1 MDGETVQLRGPDTK
15 GTQGSARGDGRMEE
29 TEKKMRE
36 KYGAN
41 RIWNEYG
48 RGRNYNQAID
58 LYDTVEQNENFY
70 VGDQW
75 NGVNAPDL
83 DKPVFNILA
92 RVVKFFISSIMS
104 DDIGVSLARF
114 DEDESGK
121 EILEM
126 ISAQFDEIMEDL
138 DYRKKC
144 REAIRNAAVD
154 GDACLHFYFDPGKE
168 PQLPEEDGPQGG
180 GEPEGGSVSWTG
192 GKICGEIIENTNL
205 HFGNPQSSDLQSQ
218 PYLLL
223 VFRKLLRD
231 AKRSAAAYGEDPE
244 LVQPDED
251 QDKHGDDPETG
262 KVTVVRRYWR
272 EEDGQVWA
280 CEVCAG
286 GMIRPPWCTGYT
298 QYPVAW
304 LPWEKVKNRYHG
316 QAALTGLIP
325 NQIYINKLY
334 ALAMQHVKRM
344 AFPKVIYNRNLLPK
358 GWDNRIGAAIGV
370 PGDPGMAVASG
381 FRAPDMSAQVL
392 TLIDRVIEVTRDTMG
407 ASDASLGNI
416 KPDNTSAI
424 IATQKATSMPL
435 EMQKQEFYSFVE
447 SCVRIW
453 MDMMAENYGVRMV
466 TVKVHER
473 QDIGTGRN
481 GMTGYG
487 GMMPGAAGAL
497 QGGLP
502 IGMMPGEAGQM
513 LGQNIQRQTGTQ
525 PETMRVPFDF
535 SLLKDAQLKL
545 NVEVGAA
552 TYWSELMQVQTLDN
566 LFNKQLVDAETY
578 LENMPRGYIPARSE
592 LLKSLREQ
600 QAKAEQAALTQTA
613 ALQGGGGMS

>member
-1 MDGETVQLRGPDTK
+1 MEKDFVQLRGPDE
-15 GTQGSARGDGRMEE
+15 GGVREMPRAARSAGSAEQR
-29 TEKKMRE
+29 MRE
-36 KYGAN
+36 RYGPT
-41 RIWNEYG
+41 RIWNEYE
-48 RGRNYNQAID
+48 RGRNYNQAIE

-70 VGDQW
+70 IGDQW

-104 DDIGVSLARF
+104 DDIGVSLERF
-114 DEDESGK
+114 DEDESQK

-138 DYRKKC
+138 NFRKKC

-154 GDACLHFYFDPGKE
+154 GDACLHFFFDPGIDADL
-168 PQLPEEDGPQGG
+168 QEEDE
-180 GEPEGGSVSWTG
+180 EPESSTVSWTG
-192 GKICGEIIENTNL
+192 GKICGEIIENTHI

-272 EEDGQVWA
+272 EEDGRVWA

-286 GMIRPPWCTGYT
+286 GTIRPPWCTGYT

-358 GWDNRIGAAIGV
+358 GWDNRVGAAIGV

-381 FRAPDMSAQVL
+381 FKAPDMSAQVL

-416 KPDNTSAI
+416 RPDNTSAI

-435 EMQKQEFYSFVE
+435 ELQKQEFYSFVE
-447 SCVRIW
+447 ACVRIW
-453 MDMMAENYGVRMV
+453 LDMMAENYGVRMV
-466 TVKVHER
+466 TVKVGD
-473 QDIGTGRN
+473 QQSSGGTA
-481 GMTGYG
+481 GMLPGTAGE
-487 GMMPGAAGAL
+487 MPGVMSVGML
-497 QGGLP
+497 QGAPGGLQ
-502 IGMMPGEAGQM
+502 GQSAQ
-513 LGQNIQRQTGTQ
+513 GQSTAQ
-525 PETMRVPFDF
+525 PVTMRVPFDF
-535 SLLKDAQLKL
+535 SLLKNAELKL

-566 LFNKQLVDAETY
+566 LFNKQLLDAETY

-600 QAKAEQAALTQTA
+600 QAKAEQVALTQA
-613 ALQGGGGMS
+613 AAMQGGGGVL

>member
-1 MDGETVQLRGPDTK
+1 MPEEIERLRGP
-15 GTQGSARGDGRMEE
+15 EE
-29 TEKKMRE
+29 ERVSSEGKRRQAEKKMRE
-36 KYGAN
+36 RYGPT
-41 RIWNEYG
+41 RIWNEYE

-104 DDIGVSLARF
+104 DDIGVSLERF
-114 DEDESGK
+114 DEDESQK

-138 DYRKKC
+138 NYRKKC

-154 GDACLHFYFDPGKE
+154 GDACLHFFFDPGTE
-168 PQLPEEDGPQGG
+168 PDPQEEE
-180 GEPEGGSVSWTG
+180 EPESSTVSWTG

-231 AKRSAAAYGEDPE
+231 AKRSAASYGEDPE
-244 LVQPDED
+244 LVQQDED

-272 EEDGQVWA
+272 EQDGQVWA

-358 GWDNRIGAAIGV
+358 GWDNRVGAAIGV
-370 PGDPGMAVASG
+370 PGDPSMAVASG
-381 FRAPDMSAQVL
+381 FKAPDMSAQVL

-416 KPDNTSAI
+416 RPDNTSAI

-435 EMQKQEFYSFVE
+435 ELQKQEFYSFVE

-453 MDMMAENYGVRMV
+453 LDMMAENYGVRMV
-466 TVKVHER
+466 TIKVDE
-473 QDIGTGRN
+473 QQTGSMAA
-481 GMTGYG
+481 GLMTGSIG
-487 GMMPGAAGAL
+487 DL
-497 QGGLP
+497 QG
-502 IGMMPGEAGQM
+502 
-513 LGQNIQRQTGTQ
+513 QNLQNQ
-525 PETMRVPFDF
+525 PVAQPVTRRVPFDF
-535 SLLKDAQLKL
+535 SVLKNAELKL

-578 LENMPRGYIPARSE
+578 LENMPKGYIPARSE

-600 QAKAEQAALTQTA
+600 QAKVEQAAITQVA
-613 ALQGGGGMS
+613 SMQGGTL

>member
-1 MDGETVQLRGPDTK
+1 MEKDAVQLRGPDE
-15 GTQGSARGDGRMEE
+15 GGAREMPRAARGAGSAEQR
-29 TEKKMRE
+29 MRE
-36 KYGAN
+36 RYGPT
-41 RIWNEYG
+41 RIWNEYE
-48 RGRNYNQAID
+48 RGRNYNQAIE

-70 VGDQW
+70 IGDQW

-104 DDIGVSLARF
+104 DDIGVSLERF

-168 PQLPEEDGPQGG
+168 PQLPEEDDPQGDEELAG
-180 GEPEGGSVSWTG
+180 SSVSWTG
-192 GKICGEIIENTNL
+192 GKICGEIIENTHI
-205 HFGNPQSSDLQSQ
+205 HFGNPQSSELQSQ

-272 EEDGQVWA
+272 EKDGQVWG

-298 QYPVAW
+298 RYPVAW

-358 GWDNRIGAAIGV
+358 GWDNRVGAAIGV

-381 FRAPDMSAQVL
+381 FKAPDMSAQVL

-416 KPDNTSAI
+416 RPDNTSAI

-435 EMQKQEFYSFVE
+435 ELQKQEFYSFVE
-447 SCVRIW
+447 ACVRIW
-453 MDMMAENYGVRMV
+453 LDMMAENYGVRMV
-466 TVKVHER
+466 TVKVGD
-473 QDIGTGRN
+473 QQS
-481 GMTGYG
+481 G
-487 GMMPGAAGAL
+487 GASAGILPGAAGE
-497 QGGLP
+497 
-502 IGMMPGEAGQM
+502 MPGALPAGM
-513 LGQNIQRQTGTQ
+513 LPGVVGGMQGQDVQSQSAAQ
-525 PETMRVPFDF
+525 PVTMRMPFDF
-535 SLLKDAQLKL
+535 SQLKNAELKL

-600 QAKAEQAALTQTA
+600 QAKAEQAALTQA
-613 ALQGGGGMS
+613 AAMQGGGGVL